1 MAEPSAF
8 VLDTFAWLAYLQDE
22 PAAARVEQV
31 LEQAAKEK
39 RPVFVSIINLGEVLY
54 IIERRGGVSKA
65 QAALAL
71 IRQLPIEILPADE
84 PAVFA
89 AAHIKANH
97 ALSYAD
103 AFTVAAAI
111 RQNAQLLT
119 GDPEFKS
126 VEHLVKVEWLGK

>member
-54 IIERRGGVSKA
+54 IIERRGGVPKA

-84 PAVFA
+84 SAVFA

>member
-54 IIERRGGVSKA
+54 IIERRGGLSKA